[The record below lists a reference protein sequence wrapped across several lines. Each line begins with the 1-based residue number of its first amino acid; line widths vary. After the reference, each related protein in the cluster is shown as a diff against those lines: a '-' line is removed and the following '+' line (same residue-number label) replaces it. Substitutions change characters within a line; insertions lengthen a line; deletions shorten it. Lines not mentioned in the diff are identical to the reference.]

1 MSKNN
6 GRFLRRR
13 VACQKTMAVFCAAGS
28 SVKKQRVF
36 SAPQG
41 QASKNNEFFLRPRVK
56 RQKTTSFFCARGS
69 SVKKQRCFPAYR
81 KKKRVGER
89 VSNLFPRGKQA
100 LHAAEWAFRHAV
112 LDKNGL
118 CLDDFEPRFAEFLPN
133 FAAGIKFLKPFVL
146 SIYLY
151 IIMT

>member
-1 MSKNN
+1 MD
-6 GRFLRRR
+6 
-13 VACQKTMAVFCAAGS
+13 
-28 SVKKQRVF
+28 
-36 SAPQG
+36 
-41 QASKNNEFFLRPRVK
+41 
-56 RQKTTSFFCARGS
+56 FFCARGS
-69 SVKKQRCFPAYR
+69 RVKKQRCFPAYR

-89 VSNLFPRGKQA
+89 VSNPSPRGKQA
-100 LHAAEWAFRHAV
+100 LHTAEWAFRHAV